1 MVATCQNVMKN
12 MPGVKQ
18 ADLRRDAY
26 TILRIAC
33 DIIYIIILS
42 IIHDITSHILF
53 RTIWLIMLDAGVIIT
68 KKSQILHNIIHDI
81 IWAMHTIRNTI
92 HNTIHMMQHNII
104 HIVLRKMEVNDE
116 DHCNC

>member
-1 MVATCQNVMKN
+1 

-26 TILRIAC
+26 IILCIAC

-42 IIHDITSHILF
+42 IIHDITSHIMLG
-53 RTIWLIMLDAGVIIT
+53 TIWLIMLGAGVIIT
-68 KKSQILHNIIHDI
+68 KKSQVLHNIIHDI
-81 IWAMHTIRNTI
+81 IWAMHTIR
-92 HNTIHMMQHNII
+92 NTIHMMQHNII